1 MWGGQW
7 GDHMSGGWWGMGLY
21 MGVFWLLLVGI
32 CVAVILVVA
41 RGRNLRAGSE
51 SRGNPALRILEERYA
66 RGEISKQ
73 EFADKRRDLR
83 G

>member
-1 MWGGQW
+1 MWSSGWGG
-7 GDHMSGGWWGMGLY
+7 HMTGGWWGMGLY

-32 CVAVILVVA
+32 CVAVILAVV
-41 RGRNLRAGSE
+41 RGRNPGPGNDA
-51 SRGNPALRILEERYA
+51 RGNSALRILEERYA

-73 EFADKRRDLR
+73 EFEDKRRDLR